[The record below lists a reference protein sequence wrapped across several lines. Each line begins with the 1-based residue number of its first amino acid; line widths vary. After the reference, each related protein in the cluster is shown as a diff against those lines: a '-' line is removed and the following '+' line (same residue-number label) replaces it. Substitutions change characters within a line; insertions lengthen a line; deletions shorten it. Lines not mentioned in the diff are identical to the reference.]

1 MISPLFT
8 TIVLGA
14 VFIWIYM
21 RITTKKNDSQI
32 KELLEK
38 ERRANFTRKQSLDGL
53 QYIVINPADFPVEE
67 PYDNELISE
76 LMKRINILSTQ
87 KIVNFTGVTN
97 TDLKL
102 TYGVA
107 NLPTLTEYDQNYTLL
122 CRTIYDLGRE
132 LDALDKKDAAIS
144 VLEQGIKCGTDIS
157 ANYLLLADLYLATGK
172 RSNIAKLISSA
183 ENINS
188 MTKEA
193 TISKLKDKMYNNTQ
207 SGVILSDNDGIVSA
221 ISSSSNIDSGLP
233 EDILDIL
240 ETEPYK
246 SDDQKQ

>member
-14 VFIWIYM
+14 IFIWLYM
-21 RITTKKNDSQI
+21 RITTKKTDSQV
-32 KELLEK
+32 KEMLEK
-38 ERRANFTRKQSLDGL
+38 ERRANFTRKQSLDNL
-53 QYIVINPADFPVEE
+53 NYISINPDDFHLDE
-67 PYDNELISE
+67 PYDNELIAE
-76 LMKRINILSTQ
+76 LMKRINILSSQ
-87 KIVNFTGVTN
+87 KIVNFTGITN

-132 LDALDKKDAAIS
+132 LNSLEKKEAAIT
-144 VLEQGIKCGTDIS
+144 VLEQGVKCGSDIS
-157 ANYLLLADLYLATGK
+157 ANYLLLADLYLETGR

-188 MTKEA
+188 MTKKS
-193 TISKLKDKMYNNTQ
+193 TIAKLNEKMYAQPKN
-207 SGVILSDNDGIVSA
+207 GVIFSDDDGTVSA
-221 ISSSSNIDSGLP
+221 ILPPLDTDSGLP

-246 SDDQKQ
+246 SDDQMQ